1 MNIYVQVP
9 EFHFQVKKGISS
21 LKCSYFHKDLLLFN
35 FLKMTLYECE
45 RKTPNIK
52 KCTLLRLCK
61 VYYFVNE
68 LLIGRYNRYHRM
80 FADFLVSVSIST
92 L

>member
-9 EFHFQVKKGISS
+9 EFPFQVKKGISS

-52 KCTLLRLCK
+52 KMHVIK
-61 VYYFVNE
+61 
-68 LLIGRYNRYHRM
+68 IM
-80 FADFLVSVSIST
+80 
-92 L
+92 

>member
-9 EFHFQVKKGISS
+9 EFHFHVKKGISS
-21 LKCSYFHKDLLLFN
+21 LKCSYFHNDLLLFN

-52 KCTLLRLCK
+52 
-61 VYYFVNE
+61 NA
-68 LLIGRYNRYHRM
+68 RY
-80 FADFLVSVSIST
+80 
-92 L
+92 